1 VQVKFFPAAFA
12 VKPTFAQLPP
22 VLTAAFDGIMGSD
35 KKSIN
40 IDKNAISLLFIY
52 RE

>member
-12 VKPTFAQLPP
+12 VKPTFAQFPP
-22 VLTAAFDGIMGSD
+22 ALTAAFTGVGGSD
-35 KKSIN
+35 KKSVN
-40 IDKNAISLLFIY
+40 IDKNAIGLLFIY